1 MGWKPNL
8 KLSNQNFSNTYQ
20 NRQDH
25 GLTAYM
31 KVKKMNQRIG
41 KKNGGKRLKGRKLQG
56 LPLHWFFTNDS
67 TTTKTSFVTI
77 ESTMVS
83 KS

>member
-1 MGWKPNL
+1 MLLQHLSKQQSH
-8 KLSNQNFSNTYQ
+8 KLI
-20 NRQDH
+20 
-25 GLTAYM
+25 ACM
-31 KVKKMNQRIG
+31 KVKKNQI
-41 KKNGGKRLKGRKLQG
+41 KKKKIGGKGMKSRKLQG

-67 TTTKTSFVTI
+67 TITNTSFVTI